1 MKNWYLI
8 PLAALVGLMAGSWG
22 PRADLSTLREDLERE
37 FEVRLA
43 KEKKSAPGLDALS
56 TFMKF
61 PEAVQKPQSMW
72 MSTEGGISEDELL
85 EGLSKASD
93 LWMARV
99 EIAKVQWKRKLGFNS
114 RESEQRFD
122 MACATMNQSMKDTF
136 MALAQ
141 EIERTGEMS
150 HELGIRVI
158 GDVTRAM
165 AETYDL
171 LAEADTG
178 VSRAEISKMP
188 IFEFIDP
195 MVAEPLIGVQDKIRS
210 FNP

>member
-1 MKNWYLI
+1 MI
-8 PLAALVGLMAGSWG
+8 RPSIQQV
-22 PRADLSTLREDLERE
+22 PR
-37 FEVRLA
+37 V
-43 KEKKSAPGLDALS
+43 EKKSAPGLDALS

-61 PEAVQKPQSMW
+61 PEAVQKKTAADPTESKSVDSEPSEDETANEPQSMW
-72 MSTEGGISEDELL
+72 MSTEGGISEDELS

-136 MALAQ
+136 TALAQ

-171 LAEADTG
+171 LAETDTG